1 MSISPEIDMDVDG
14 FDFDDNSPPEPSAT
28 FRFDFETNR
37 ITSEVINGIEAIEQF
52 IYLTLQTRRFIHPV
66 YPDEIGEEVHECVE
80 NPENTIAFKKSEIP
94 RLIEE
99 ALIYDDRIE
108 RVYGFIITEKEDSLY
123 VSFEVDTVE
132 GYLSIQEVY

>member
-1 MSISPEIDMDVDG
+1 MSISPEIDVDR
-14 FDFDDNSPPEPSAT
+14 FDFDENSPTETSAT

-37 ITSEVINGIEAIEQF
+37 ITSEIINGIEAIEQF
-52 IYLTLQTRRFIHPV
+52 IYLTLRTRRFIHPV

-94 RLIEE
+94 RFIEE

-108 RVYGFIITEKEDSLY
+108 RVYGFSITEKEDSLY

>member
-1 MSISPEIDMDVDG
+1 MSISPEVDVDV
-14 FDFDDNSPPEPSAT
+14 FNFDDDTPRETSAT

-37 ITSEVINGIEAIEQF
+37 ITNEIIDGLPAIEQF
-52 IYLTLQTRRFIHPV
+52 IYLTLRTRRFIHPIF
-66 YPDEIGEEVHECVE
+66 PDDTGEEVHDCVE
-80 NPENTIAFKKSEIP
+80 NPENTLAYKKSEIP

-108 RVYGFIITEKEDSLY
+108 RVYGFVITEVEDSLY

>member
-1 MSISPEIDMDVDG
+1 MSISPEIDVDG
-14 FDFDDNSPPEPSAT
+14 FDFDENSTPETSAT
-28 FRFDFETNR
+28 FRYDFKTNR
-37 ITSEVINGIEAIEQF
+37 ITNEIIDGIEAIEQF
-52 IYLTLQTRRFIHPV
+52 IYLTLRTRRFIHPV

-94 RLIEE
+94 RLIEA

-123 VSFEVDTVE
+123 VSFEVDTVD

>member
-1 MSISPEIDMDVDG
+1 MSISPEVDIDA
-14 FDFDDNSPPEPSAT
+14 FTFDDDTPRETSAT

-37 ITSEVINGIEAIEQF
+37 ITNEIIDGLSAIEQF
-52 IYLTLQTRRFIHPV
+52 IYLTLRTRRFIHPI
-66 YPDEIGEEVHECVE
+66 YSADTGEEVHDLVE
-80 NPENTIAFKKSEIP
+80 SADSTLAYKKSEIP

-108 RVYGFIITEKEDSLY
+108 RVYGFEIVEKEDEIH

-132 GYLSIQEVY
+132 GYLPIEEVF

>member
-1 MSISPEIDMDVDG
+1 MSISPEIDVDG
-14 FDFDDNSPPEPSAT
+14 FEFDENSPPEPSAT
-28 FRFDFETNR
+28 FRYDFKTNR
-37 ITSEVINGIEAIEQF
+37 ITSEIIDGIEAIEQF
-52 IYLTLQTRRFIHPV
+52 IYLTLRTRRFIHPV

-108 RVYGFIITEKEDSLY
+108 RVYEFSITEKEDSLY